1 MPSCDGAEALER
13 CWYLGDKGDACSS
26 VCGAVERVD
35 ATATEALASSE
46 PVAVALT
53 LRYGL
58 PPWRAATLGARC
70 DDHGAWQSSAFLW
83 LGEAQVW
90 GCFPGES
97 LTHVSPVFRA
107 PCACVAAAAPWWRV
121 CGGELHSC
129 VSPATLGAVLLAA
142 GLLLLAA
149 CLYTWSG
156 LGVGL
161 GLGLG

>member
-13 CWYLGDKGDACSS
+13 CWYLGDKGEACSS

-70 DDHGAWQSSAFLW
+70 DDHGAWRSSAFLW

-97 LTHVSPVFRA
+97 LTHLSPVFRA

-156 LGVGL
+156 LGL
-161 GLGLG
+161 GLGLGVS

>member
-13 CWYLGDKGDACSS
+13 CWYLGDKGEACSS
-26 VCGAVERVD
+26 VCGAVELVD

-46 PVAVALT
+46 PVAVVLT

-70 DDHGAWQSSAFLW
+70 DDHGAWRSSAFLW

-121 CGGELHSC
+121 CGGDLHSC
-129 VSPATLGAVLLAA
+129 VSPAMLG
-142 GLLLLAA
+142 
-149 CLYTWSG
+149 
-156 LGVGL
+156 
-161 GLGLG
+161 

>member
-13 CWYLGDKGDACSS
+13 CWYLGDKGEACSS

-70 DDHGAWQSSAFLW
+70 DDHGAWRSSAFLW

-129 VSPATLGAVLLAA
+129 VSSATLGAVLLAA

-149 CLYTWSG
+149 CLYTW
-156 LGVGL
+156 
-161 GLGLG
+161 